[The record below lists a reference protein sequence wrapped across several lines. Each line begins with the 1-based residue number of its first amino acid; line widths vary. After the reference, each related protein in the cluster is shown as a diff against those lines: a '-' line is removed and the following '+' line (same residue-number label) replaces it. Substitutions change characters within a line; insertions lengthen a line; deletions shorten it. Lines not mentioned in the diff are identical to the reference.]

1 MRLLA
6 LVLVCLLAGCG
17 TMAPLEELERQA
29 FLTGDWS
36 AVEARE
42 RMQLRQSMRRS
53 MQCPSGYMGYC
64 EVEFGGERCTCV
76 ERDAVRV
83 ILSSR

>member
-1 MRLLA
+1 
-6 LVLVCLLAGCG
+6 
-17 TMAPLEELERQA
+17 MAPMEELERKA

-42 RMQLRQSMRRS
+42 RMRLRQSMRRGL
-53 MQCPSGYMGYC
+53 QCPSGYMGYC
-64 EVEFGGERCTCV
+64 EVDFGSERCSCV

-83 ILSSR
+83 ALSRR